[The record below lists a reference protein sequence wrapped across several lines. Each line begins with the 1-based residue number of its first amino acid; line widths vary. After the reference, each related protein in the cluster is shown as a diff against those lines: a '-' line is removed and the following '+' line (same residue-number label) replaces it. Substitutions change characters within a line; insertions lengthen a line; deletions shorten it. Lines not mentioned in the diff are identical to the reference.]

1 MISFVALDK
10 IFLTE
15 LVFVVASA
23 LIVHSTSQFH
33 HG

>member
-15 LVFVVASA
+15 LVLVVASA
-23 LIVHSTSQFH
+23 LIVRPTSQFH